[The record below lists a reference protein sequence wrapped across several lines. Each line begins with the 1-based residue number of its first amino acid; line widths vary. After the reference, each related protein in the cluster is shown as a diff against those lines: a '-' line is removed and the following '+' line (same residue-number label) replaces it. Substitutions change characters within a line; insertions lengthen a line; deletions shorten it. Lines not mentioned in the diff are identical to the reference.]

1 MEKSLCVFKTH
12 NHAVAAWGKLKR
24 AGIECMLV
32 QTPKEIRN
40 EKTCSYGVSFNSETP
55 VYPGGVLTTGL
66 SFSSLESTINVYID
80 ESEYNSVYF
89 SLTR

>member
-32 QTPKEIRN
+32 QTPKEMRN
-40 EKTCSYGVSFNSETP
+40 EKTCSYGVSF
-55 VYPGGVLTTGL
+55 
-66 SFSSLESTINVYID
+66 D
-80 ESEYNSVYF
+80 SEYREKVRSILQKNTLDFYMV
-89 SLTR
+89 